1 MAACTG
7 GGTDAQLSRPP
18 SYEQAVRPKVR
29 ATKADVSKKVYEESI
44 EAAKKGE
51 ETVPWQR
58 KASPKKNVQGQVQSK
73 GNVKNGGNTKSREN
87 NVIRMNVSGMHFF
100 TYANILSKYPATLLG
115 NVSRRKKFYCKD
127 FDEYFFDRHRPS
139 FEGILFYY
147 QTGIMKRPRNVPVE
161 IFVMELKFFDMGDN
175 VIKDLLKNEGCY
187 VPEEELEPQT
197 RIKRIIWDLFE
208 QPETSV
214 CARIVAVLSFLFIL
228 ISVAETCV
236 ETLPQFRTTDAELL
250 NISDMLTNSTEP
262 PTNITGRSLDE
273 TISQLQAAFQNP
285 FFCVETACVVW
296 FTLELGMRFYA
307 CPSKVAF
314 AKKLLNIIDFAAIL
328 PFFVTIVLIV
338 VATSRERAALSL
350 VVLRI
355 LRLVR
360 VLRILKLSRHVK
372 AMRLLAVT
380 VYESRHAL
388 GSLLLFLMIGVVTFA
403 TGIYVTEEYVPNTFF
418 SSIPESFW
426 WAIITMTTV
435 GYGDT
440 YPQGGAGKLVAVFS
454 FFFGILIMAMLM
466 PIFVD
471 KFNEMY
477 VYEMN
482 NPYRAIN
489 DLKPE
494 PEGPDENVEEIE
506 QRETSL

>member
-1 MAACTG
+1 MAACTED
-7 GGTDAQLSRPP
+7 GTDAQLSRPP

-29 ATKADVSKKVYEESI
+29 ATKADVSKKFYEESI
-44 EAAKKGE
+44 EAAKKE

-58 KASPKKNVQGQVQSK
+58 KVSSKKNVQGQVQTK
-73 GNVKNGGNTKSREN
+73 GNGQNGGKTKSLEN

-100 TYANILSKYPATLLG
+100 TYENILSKYPATLLG
-115 NVSRRKKFYCKD
+115 DVSRRKKFYCND

-161 IFVMELKFFDMGDN
+161 IFVMELKFFDMGEN

-262 PTNITGRSLDE
+262 PTNTTARSLDE

-328 PFFVTIVLIV
+328 PFFVTIALIV

-418 SSIPESFW
+418 NSIPESFW

>member
-1 MAACTG
+1 MAAYTRDG
-7 GGTDAQLSRPP
+7 VHAQLSSTA
-18 SYEQAVRPKVR
+18 SYVHDVQPHER
-29 ATKADVSKKVYEESI
+29 ATEGDASQNYDKESKKAAKNGEES
-44 EAAKKGE
+44 
-51 ETVPWQR
+51 VPWQR
-58 KASPKKNVQGQVQSK
+58 KESPEKNGKGQAEAK
-73 GNVKNGGNTKSREN
+73 GHAQNGGNTKSREIH
-87 NVIRMNVSGMHFF
+87 VIRMNVSGLHFF
-100 TYANILSKYPATLLG
+100 THESILSKYPNTLLG
-115 NVSRRKKFYCKD
+115 DALRRKKFYYKD
-127 FDEYFFDRHRPS
+127 TDEYFFDRHRPS

-147 QTGIMKRPRNVPVE
+147 QTGVMKRPKNVPVE
-161 IFVMELKFFDMGDN
+161 IFVMELKYFDMGEA

-187 VPEEELEPQT
+187 VPNEELEPQT
-197 RIKRIIWDLFE
+197 KVKRVIWDLFE
-208 QPETSV
+208 KPETSV
-214 CARIVAVLSFLFIL
+214 CARIVAMVSFLFIL

-236 ETLPQFRTTDAELL
+236 ETLPQFRTTDADLL
-250 NISDMLTNSTEP
+250 NISDLLDNSTEQL
-262 PTNITGRSLDE
+262 TNTTTKGLE
-273 TISQLQAAFQNP
+273 EAISQLQAAFLNP

-296 FTLELGMRFYA
+296 FTVELVMRFYA

-328 PFFVTIVLIV
+328 PYFVTLALIV
-338 VATSRERAALSL
+338 TTISREKAALSL

-372 AMRLLAVT
+372 AMRLLAIT

-388 GSLLLFLMIGVVTFA
+388 GSLFLFLMIGVVTFA
-403 TGIYVTEEYVPNTFF
+403 SGIYVTEEYVPDTFF
-418 SSIPESFW
+418 TNIPESFW

-440 YPQGGAGKLVAVFS
+440 YPQGVAGKLVAVLC

-471 KFNEMY
+471 KFNAMY
-477 VYEMN
+477 VYEMT
-482 NPYRAIN
+482 NPFRMIN

-494 PEGPDENVEEIE
+494 PEDPEENVEEIE

>member
-1 MAACTG
+1 
-7 GGTDAQLSRPP
+7 
-18 SYEQAVRPKVR
+18 
-29 ATKADVSKKVYEESI
+29 
-44 EAAKKGE
+44 
-51 ETVPWQR
+51 
-58 KASPKKNVQGQVQSK
+58 
-73 GNVKNGGNTKSREN
+73 
-87 NVIRMNVSGMHFF
+87 MNVSGMHFF
-100 TYANILSKYPATLLG
+100 THENILSRYPDTLLG
-115 NVSRRKKFYCKD
+115 DASRRKKFYCKD
-127 FDEYFFDRHRPS
+127 YDEYFFDRHRPS

-161 IFVMELKFFDMGDN
+161 IFVMELKYFDMGDS

-187 VPEEELEPQT
+187 VPDEDLEPEN

-208 QPETSV
+208 QPESSA

-236 ETLPQFRTTDAELL
+236 ETLPQFRTTDADLL
-250 NISDMLTNSTEP
+250 NISDLLTNTTEP
-262 PTNITGRSLDE
+262 PTNTTASKSLEE
-273 TISQLQAAFQNP
+273 TISQLQSAFQNP

-296 FTLELGMRFYA
+296 FTLELVMRFYA
-307 CPSKVAF
+307 CPSKAAF

-328 PFFVTIVLIV
+328 PFFVTLVLIV
-338 VATSRERAALSL
+338 FATSRERAALSL

-388 GSLLLFLMIGVVTFA
+388 GSLFLFLMIGVVTFA
-403 TGIYVTEEYVPNTFF
+403 TGIYVTEEYVPETFF
-418 SSIPESFW
+418 TSIPDSFW

-471 KFNEMY
+471 KFNAMY
-477 VYEMN
+477 VYEMT

-494 PEGPDENVEEIE
+494 PEDPPESTEKIE